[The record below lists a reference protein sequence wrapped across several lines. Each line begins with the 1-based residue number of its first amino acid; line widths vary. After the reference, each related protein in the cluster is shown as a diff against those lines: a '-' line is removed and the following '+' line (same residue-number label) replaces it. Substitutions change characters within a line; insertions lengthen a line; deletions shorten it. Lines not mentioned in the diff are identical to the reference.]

1 MSCPAFT
8 DPSAA
13 LRGARGPLVVL
24 RAGALGLLLLA
35 AASAAPAQ
43 QVEDST
49 FVPKVKKPCFAGQKP
64 IVMVDEAHANYFTMD
79 GRYRAFAA
87 LLAADGMRVVP
98 GVQRFSP
105 GLLKACQVLVV
116 ADALGAPRYNEPKAG
131 DPAFTASE
139 CEVVAAWVKDGGSL
153 LLIAD
158 HAPFATAMDSLA
170 LRFGVEMTKAYAM
183 DTRRVDPETGNM
195 GCILFTRDKKTVADH
210 PITRGRDRSE
220 RISRVVTFTGQSL
233 LGPPGSAA
241 FLVLGPSAVDL
252 PFTQEG
258 ARAIESRLA
267 NPGDLSDGLRRRGA
281 VSAAGRA
288 QGVAFRFGKGRVVVL
303 GEGAM
308 FGTQRVFGSDAQKMG
323 QSELH
328 LGLNRSDLDN
338 QQLALNIM
346 HWLVRV
352 LD

>member
-1 MSCPAFT
+1 MSRPAPT
-8 DPSAA
+8 DPPAA
-13 LRGARGPLVVL
+13 PHGARGLLVAL

-35 AASAAPAQ
+35 AASAASAQ

-49 FVPKVKKPCFAGQKP
+49 FVPKVKKPCFTDQKP
-64 IVMVDEAHANYFTMD
+64 VVIVDESHANYLTIG

-105 GLLKACQVLVV
+105 GLLKGCQVLVV
-116 ADALGAPRYNEPKAG
+116 ADALGAPRPNEPTAG
-131 DPAFTASE
+131 DPAFTSSE
-139 CEVVAAWVKDGGSL
+139 CDAVAAWVKDGGSL

-183 DTRRVDPETGNM
+183 DTRRVDPETGNV
-195 GCILFTRDKKTVADH
+195 GCILFTRDRKTVADH

-220 RISRVVTFTGQSL
+220 RISRIVTFTGQSL
-233 LGPPGSAA
+233 KGPPGSTA

-252 PFTQEG
+252 PFTPEG
-258 ARAIESRLA
+258 AAAIESRLGGG
-267 NPGDLSDGLRRRGA
+267 GDLPDDLRRRGA

-288 QGVAFRFGKGRVVVL
+288 QGVAFAFGKGRVVVL

-323 QSELH
+323 QNELH
-328 LGLNRSDLDN
+328 LGLNRPDLDN

-346 HWLVRV
+346 HWLARV